1 MTADQVKYLKEQL
14 NKDNGE
20 GKPVA
25 NSVFYDFDNNMAFRN
40 GFDFVIFDDA
50 NELVH
55 CIAANQN
62 ARVKDQSP
70 YCMYSASYEQ
80 LQYTEAN
87 LDLDGLN
94 HVLANML
101 KDLVTDD
108 QAAMIKKWA
117 LDLPVNPISTV
128 LSSYHKE
135 PNPTI
140 PYRPVTV
147 VTRPDGVSQGYP
159 VTGATEEQPI
169 KAVSADKAVDSIG
182 SLTDGA
188 NVVISSKDDTAIT
201 EPLTVAANNV
211 TITGKDLPV
220 TGDVKVEGD
229 GVTLKGISFSNDNV
243 TGDYKGSHMLSI
255 TGDNATLSGC
265 TFKDDGTASKTRTA
279 ITSTAET
286 MLIED
291 CVFDGAGGIYNAFE
305 STYNVGV
312 VSNMIIRNC
321 TFKKEAASN
330 NFVSLYKFVDGA
342 TVLFE
347 NCIFEQGN
355 NSNAL
360 RLSNLDN
367 THVTVTFKDCKFST
381 ENTGEYAGLVLLQDP
396 SSDKSEDFSL
406 ITINFINLT
415 NMEGKVY
422 KDNNGTGADKI
433 WYTYN
438 TETEPVVNFA

>member
-40 GFDFVIFDDA
+40 GFDFVIFDDT

-94 HVLANML
+94 YVLANML

-211 TITGKDLPV
+211 TITGKDLPAN
-220 TGDVKVEGD
+220 GDVKITGD
-229 GVTLKGISFSNDNV
+229 GVTLKGIAFGNDNT
-243 TGDYKGSHMLSI
+243 TGEYKEAHMLDI
-255 TGDNATLSGC
+255 AGDNATISDC
-265 TFKDDGTASKTRTA
+265 TFKDDGTENKTRTA
-279 ITSTAET
+279 VSADSAN
-286 MLIED
+286 LVIEN

-305 STYNVGV
+305 SSYNVATIESLV
-312 VSNMIIRNC
+312 IRNC
-321 TFKKEAASN
+321 VFKKEAASN
-330 NFVSLYKFVDGA
+330 NFISMYKFVDGA
-342 TVLFE
+342 TVLIE
-347 NCIFEQGN
+347 NCTFEQGDN
-355 NSNAL
+355 TNSI
-360 RLSNLDN
+360 RFSNLDN
-367 THVTVTFKDCKFST
+367 THVTVTIKDCKFSS
-381 ENTGEYAGLVLLQDP
+381 ENVTWPGFILFQDP
-396 SSDKSEDFSL
+396 TTDKTEDMSL
-406 ITINFINLT
+406 ITVNIINLT
-415 NMEGKVY
+415 NMDGSKVY
-422 KDNNGTGADKI
+422 KDNEGTGVDKI

>member
-40 GFDFVIFDDA
+40 GNDFVIFDDT

-62 ARVKDQSP
+62 AYVKNQSP
-70 YCMYSASYEQ
+70 FCMYSAGYDQ
-80 LQYTEAN
+80 LQFTEAN
-87 LDLDGLN
+87 LDLEGLTYI
-94 HVLANML
+94 LENML
-101 KDLVTDD
+101 SGLIDD
-108 QAAMIKKWA
+108 NQKAMIQRWA
-117 LDLPVNPISTV
+117 QDLPVNPISTV

-135 PNPTI
+135 PNPKV

-159 VTGATEEQPI
+159 VTGTPEEQPI
-169 KAVSADKAVDSIG
+169 KATTAEKASDTIST
-182 SLTDGA
+182 LTDGA
-188 NVVISSKDDTAIT
+188 SVVISSKDGASIDEAI
-201 EPLTVAANNV
+201 TVAANNV
-211 TITGKDLPV
+211 TITGSDLPV

-229 GVTLKGISFSNDNV
+229 GVTLKGISFSNENV
-243 TGDYKGSHMLSI
+243 TGDYQGSHMLSI

-355 NSNAL
+355 NTNAL

-438 TETEPVVNFA
+438 TDTEPVVNFS